1 MSDPLEGLGIPD
13 ALRRSG
19 DPVDGNPYRDSD
31 PLHPIWAEA
40 TRNAQRELHGF
51 RSRIIAELPVRSEDF
66 LDWLCRF
73 FGGQFDVWAKRC
85 KYVVWTDKAVDAYD
99 DWLVRY
105 ADDLLRLI
113 KDSEKLSF
121 STEPL
126 RLRLIGRIE
135 FWKSEARRYRAEL
148 ESRVQ
153 QATPPEKL
161 ATTNDSIFWFSDDY
175 RSVWFR
181 DESHALTPNQAA
193 MLRVLHQEHLAG
205 HYSVSKDKLLLAIGN
220 LTSQVRDSWKHSAL
234 WGTLVVIRRKSAYG
248 LNLPPAN
255 IESIAAE

>member
-19 DPVDGNPYRDSD
+19 DPIDGNPYRDSD

-40 TRNAQRELHGF
+40 TRNAQRELHDF
-51 RSRIIAELPVRSEDF
+51 RSRIIEELPVRSEDF

-73 FGGQFDVWAKRC
+73 FAGQFDVWAKRC
-85 KYVVWTDKAVDAYD
+85 KYFVWTDKAVDSYD
-99 DWLVRY
+99 DYLVWY

-121 STEPL
+121 SIEPL

-148 ESRVQ
+148 ESRAQ
-153 QATPPEKL
+153 QATPPDLENTPPTAKL
-161 ATTNDSIFWFSDDY
+161 RSKPGPKSKAQTIAIRELLKQYPDMPA
-175 RSVWFR
+175 RSVCRLLDSKFGT
-181 DESHALTPNQAA
+181 DPKKYPSLTRPKFAGKQYPSWQDAYSDRAA
-193 MLRVLHQEHLAG
+193 ASLIDSL
-205 HYSVSKDKLLLAIGN
+205 VSRNRPK
-220 LTSQVRDSWKHSAL
+220 
-234 WGTLVVIRRKSAYG
+234 
-248 LNLPPAN
+248 
-255 IESIAAE
+255 